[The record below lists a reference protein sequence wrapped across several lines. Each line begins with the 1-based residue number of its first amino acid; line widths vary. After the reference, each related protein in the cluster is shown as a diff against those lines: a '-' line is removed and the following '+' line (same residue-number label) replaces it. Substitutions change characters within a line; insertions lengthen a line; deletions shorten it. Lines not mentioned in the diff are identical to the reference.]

1 MDTLYSSDMGL
12 SSMPFTCE
20 DCNAVFTSRDSYAMH
35 VMMRAKDKSCRSEMH
50 RSDSSF
56 ASHGRSDAVVG
67 DSVEIKASLLGLQP
81 TNGKDT
87 LNLVEQTDVPLSEIE
102 NCIKEVKQ
110 EVISNDGSN
119 IGSPVSMTP
128 KLVVVKTEP
137 ENSNNSSKDCSVME
151 GGSSGLS
158 GPQRRLAPG
167 VDPQNPT
174 RSDSVNTSAVPVRS
188 STNLGSSKTL
198 INSHHVIC
206 LLCDSQFLD
215 QDSLAMHM
223 MSFHAESVAVTR
235 SQSNNYRDHTNDSSY
250 SSLQHFDLSPLSHYR
265 RGSMRYRCDECGV
278 GFDNEDFL
286 TLHLISHRRGIQAI
300 TTASLLNEH
309 TRAYSHMLE
318 NKRKRQTHQTHFTSD
333 MNDSGWSLPI
343 KKPMLQES
351 KQPDISHLGKPTH
364 LPMKNF
370 LNKYSKGY
378 NKAHSLSSDPMDG
391 RSIMGKPLSVDQYRR
406 FYERCGYFASS
417 TNFPTSSSSSSST
430 ASTSSPSMTRCV
442 NDRSQ
447 SVPNESKTEGQKCDP
462 QRPHSVGFLEKCQA
476 TRNKHSK
483 EARSV
488 DDIDHRGGRELSTRI
503 KDGENRLRKSSG
515 AHSVLGKGPTLGD
528 PSSSK
533 ERSDGETPFYEN
545 WTNPN
550 SRKEKNNHLI
560 ISSVRTLPKPSHVEA
575 LDGNGN
581 SRTEVISS
589 QAQQQQQQGKQEHCV
604 SSSNGCDTAFSGLG
618 SSADIL
624 RELKGRLQD
633 AMMCKHCDVIFLNR
647 TLYHL
652 HMGLH
657 NVNNPWQCN
666 ICGRACNDVHDFTAH
681 VIHFWNVRPLPHYGI
696 CKNTNWTK
704 ENETKRKLKKKK
716 KKGNKSLAFNNKK
729 RRRKKGL

>member
-12 SSMPFTCE
+12 SSMSFTCE

-35 VMMRAKDKSCRSEMH
+35 VMIRAKDKSCRSEVYG
-50 RSDSSF
+50 SDSTF
-56 ASHGRSDAVVG
+56 GGNGRSDAAVG
-67 DSVEIKASLLGLQP
+67 DSVEVKASLLGLQP
-81 TNGKDT
+81 SNGKDT
-87 LNLVEQTDVPLSEIE
+87 LNLVEQADVPISEIE

-137 ENSNNSSKDCSVME
+137 ENNSSNSSKECSVME
-151 GGSSGLS
+151 SGSSGL
-158 GPQRRLAPG
+158 GTIQRRLVPG
-167 VDPQNPT
+167 ADHPST
-174 RSDSVNTSAVPVRS
+174 SRSESANTPAVSVRS
-188 STNLGSSKTL
+188 SSNLGNTKAL
-198 INSHHVIC
+198 ISSHHVIC

-223 MSFHAESVAVTR
+223 MSFHSENVAVTR
-235 SQSNNYRDHTNDSSY
+235 SQSNAYRDHSADSSY

-309 TRAYSHMLE
+309 TRAYSHMLG
-318 NKRKRQTHQTHFTSD
+318 NKRKREQHQTHYSSD
-333 MNDSGWSLPI
+333 INDSGWSLPV

-351 KQPDISHLGKPTH
+351 KAHDINPLGKATH
-364 LPMKNF
+364 LPLKNF

-378 NKAHSLSSDPMDG
+378 SKTNALSSDPMICDG
-391 RSIMGKPLSVDQYRR
+391 RSVMGKPLSVDHYRR

-430 ASTSSPSMTRCV
+430 ASTSSPSMARCV

-447 SVPNESKTEGQKCDP
+447 SVPNESKTEAQKSDL
-462 QRPHSVGFLEKCQA
+462 QRPHSVGFLEKCQM
-476 TRNKHSK
+476 TRNKYTK
-483 EARSV
+483 EARSA
-488 DDIDHRGGRELSTRI
+488 DDIDHRGSREISPRI
-503 KDGENRLRKSSG
+503 KDSESRLRKSGGSTVM
-515 AHSVLGKGPTLGD
+515 HGKGQTVSD
-528 PSSSK
+528 SSSK
-533 ERSDGETPFYEN
+533 DRIEGETTFYEK
-545 WTNPN
+545 WSNPN
-550 SRKEKNNHLI
+550 ARKEKNHLI
-560 ISSVRTLPKPSHVEA
+560 ISAVRTLPEPSHVGS
-575 LDGNGN
+575 LTGSGNA
-581 SRTEVISS
+581 RTDVIST

-604 SSSNGCDTAFSGLG
+604 SSSNGCDTAFTGVG

-681 VIHFWNVRPLPHYGI
+681 VIHF
-696 CKNTNWTK
+696 
-704 ENETKRKLKKKK
+704 
-716 KKGNKSLAFNNKK
+716 
-729 RRRKKGL
+729 